1 MIEFIFNIWYIDWG
15 YFWYRKKYRTLHTY
29 ICIHPI
35 ILQKKKKSNAT
46 LSNFL
51 LRAHLIMILVK
62 TSLTYSVFIYNN
74 SMRNVFI
81 RIDRS
86 DHNSVFLNIYQI
98 RVKGLLILINYE
110 NEKKIIKILNKPIIF
125 NYIMYHYKPFT
136 ISFIVTNFVLN
147 LHKENH

>member
-1 MIEFIFNIWYIDWG
+1 MYTPNNFA
-15 YFWYRKKYRTLHTY
+15 
-29 ICIHPI
+29 
-35 ILQKKKKSNAT
+35 KKKKSNAT